1 VRTDSDAVIA
11 IPLLSL
17 LALLIWVFFGNSPEA
32 PAYPPLKAP
41 SGSVSTSQSPGGA
54 ESR

>member
-1 VRTDSDAVIA
+1 MRNDSDAVIA

-17 LALLIWVFFGNSPEA
+17 LAALIWVIFSNSAEA

-41 SGSVSTSQSPGGA
+41 SGSVSTSQSPGGP
-54 ESR
+54 SGR